1 MGKILPRSASADRIK
16 TATSKA
22 LLAARARGG
31 EIQTLAEARIG
42 EVAAALADNDQKLNQ
57 ARAND
62 AGPTAIGTCTSS
74 TSGSGTFGLIAGH

>member
-42 EVAAALADNDQKLNQ
+42 EVAAALADNEQKLPTTMPCTRRSWPGMK
-57 ARAND
+57 RA
-62 AGPTAIGTCTSS
+62 IRK
-74 TSGSGTFGLIAGH
+74 